1 MLCIDLTFK
10 LFENKYCLSMSDV
23 TNLMIT
29 FGGGEDEAAVIAKL
43 REYKHR
49 GLSFDVVSVD
59 DDSLPKGW
67 YGGSKYLECNILIGA
82 YNHLHFKS
90 LVEFMRTMSWDRPDN
105 VQLIIKKQWDT
116 KFRIIDLFPEE
127 Q

>member
-1 MLCIDLTFK
+1 
-10 LFENKYCLSMSDV
+10 MSDV

-29 FGGGEDEAAVIAKL
+29 FGGSEDEAAVIEKL

-49 GLSFDVVSVD
+49 GLSFHTVSVD
-59 DDSLPKGW
+59 DDKLPKGW
-67 YGGSKYLECNILIGA
+67 YGGSKNLECTILIGA

-90 LVEFMRTMSWDRPDN
+90 LVEFMRNMPWERPDN
-105 VQLIIKKQWDT
+105 VQLIVKMQWDS